1 MTIEPSIVATT
12 ISLTASAAAVAP
24 GQSFSL
30 KAEVSAVGSAAPVT
44 GSATLYLRQTVLGT
58 VNIAAGTGVVQTQ
71 VPLAGTYSA
80 SAVFAR
86 QGSFLASKGQP
97 VSFTVEAPA
106 ALLPPAG
113 PASSGTFSLGL
124 SSNAVSLNSERTASM
139 QVMVAGLHGY
149 TGNVQ
154 LSCAGLPNAL
164 SCSFSPSRLG
174 VSAASATS
182 ATSTLFLGAPINTAY
197 NSPMLANITQALLLP
212 WDFPGV
218 VGLLAGKTRL
228 RGHWHQSVLLC
239 LALLG
244 AAAGLTGC
252 GLTVNTVTR
261 PHVVNVT
268 ATGAN
273 QLADNHLYSE
283 HHRAGRQVL
292 GIL

>member
-24 GQSFSL
+24 GQSFNL

-44 GSATLYLRQTVLGT
+44 GSATLYLGQTVLGT

-106 ALLPPAG
+106 SLLPPAG

-182 ATSTLFLGAPINTAY
+182 TLFLGGTNKYGLQFANASQYNTGTVTSMGFSWGCRSPCRKNALARSLAPI
-197 NSPMLANITQALLLP
+197 
-212 WDFPGV
+212 
-218 VGLLAGKTRL
+218 
-228 RGHWHQSVLLC
+228 C
-239 LALLG
+239 LALP
-244 AAAGLTGC
+244 
-252 GLTVNTVTR
+252 R
-261 PHVVNVT
+261 T
-268 ATGAN
+268 AWSRRW
-273 QLADNHLYSE
+273 LDRMRLD
-283 HHRAGRQVL
+283 RQYGYPAPRRECHSDWRQPARRQPPL
-292 GIL
+292 L